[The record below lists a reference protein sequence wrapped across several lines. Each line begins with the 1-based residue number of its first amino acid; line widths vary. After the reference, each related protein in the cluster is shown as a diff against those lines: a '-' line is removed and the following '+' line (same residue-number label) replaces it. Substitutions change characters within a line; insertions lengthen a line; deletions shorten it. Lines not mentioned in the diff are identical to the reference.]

1 MPRFALFAALLLTF
15 TTLALLAPP
24 ARSYVPDD
32 YTPVGPGDVY
42 LALGDS
48 IPAGYEVEAN
58 ADGEPGYP
66 TPLYNTLL
74 EDYPDLQLTNLSID
88 TGLTSSG
95 MITSTGESLLDQAV
109 AFIESERA
117 AGRRVGLITLTIGGN
132 DMLSVLPEAI
142 GGESNDPDEV
152 ALVLEANYDIIIPRL
167 LEALTVEG
175 ERQGD
180 LLIMN
185 YYNPYPGLANPLDPD
200 LTTDNWLPVYNQIIE
215 NAAVKYGIPMA
226 EVAAAFEGNEADLI
240 YVKRP
245 YPPFFPQPDP
255 ADFDFHPRPAGHQV
269 IAEEYLKVSGYG
281 ETQSITETV
290 YLPIIQR

>member
-1 MPRFALFAALLLTF
+1 MPRSALFAALLLAF

-24 ARSYVPDD
+24 ARSYVPDT

-48 IPAGYEVEAN
+48 IPAGFEVAAN
-58 ADGEPGYP
+58 NDSAPGYP
-66 TPLYNTLL
+66 TPLYNTLR
-74 EDYPDLQLTNLSID
+74 EDYPDLTLENLSDD

-95 MITSTGESLLDQAV
+95 LISNTNSLLDQAV
-109 AFIESERA
+109 AFIKSERA
-117 AGRRVGLITLTIGGN
+117 AARRVGLVTLTIGGN
-132 DMLSVLPEAI
+132 EMFSVLPEAL
-142 GGESNDPDEV
+142 GGASNDPDEV

-167 LEALTVEG
+167 LDALTVEG

-185 YYNPYPGLANPLDPD
+185 YYNPYPGLPNPLNPD

-215 NAAVKYGIPMA
+215 NAAIKYGVPMA
-226 EVAAAFEGNEADLI
+226 EVAAAFAGNEAELI
-240 YVKRP
+240 YVTRP
-245 YPPFFPQPDP
+245 YAPFFPQPDP
-255 ADFDFHPRPAGHQV
+255 ADFDFHPRPAGHQT

-290 YLPIIQR
+290 YLPLIQR

>member
-1 MPRFALFAALLLTF
+1 MPRSALFAALLLAF
-15 TTLALLAPP
+15 TTLALLVPP
-24 ARSYVPDD
+24 AHSYVPEP

-48 IPAGYEVEAN
+48 IPAGFEVAAN
-58 ADGEPGYP
+58 NDGEPGYP

-74 EDYPDLQLTNLSID
+74 EDYPDLLFNNISDD
-88 TGLTSSG
+88 TGLTSSS
-95 MITSTGESLLDQAV
+95 MISDTNSLLDQAI

-117 AGRRVGLITLTIGGN
+117 AGRRVGLVTLTVGGN
-132 DMLSVLPEAI
+132 DMFSVLPEAI
-142 GGESNDPDEV
+142 GGESNDPEEV
-152 ALVLEANYDIIIPRL
+152 AQVLEANYDIIISRL

-185 YYNPYPGLANPLDPD
+185 NNNPYPGLPNPLDPE

-215 NAAVKYGIPMA
+215 NAAVKYEIPMA
-226 EVAAAFEGNEADLI
+226 EVEAAFAGNEAELV
-240 YVKRP
+240 YVTRP
-245 YPPFFPQPDP
+245 YPPFFPEPDP

-269 IAEEYLKVSGYG
+269 IAEAYLAVSGYG
-281 ETQSITETV
+281 ETQGITETV
-290 YLPIIQR
+290 YLPLIQR